1 LPLIVAEFDDPEAI
15 KHAVM
20 EGMEVSILPRCA
32 VRREADEGRIHLLSI
47 EEQPLRRPIELLWR
61 AARPL
66 KATARAF
73 LSSLVGQ
80 YSSLLDE
87 VVHKQKS

>member
-1 LPLIVAEFDDPEAI
+1 MPLIVAEFDDPEAI

-61 AARPL
+61 ADRPGHGTGVSVFVGGAVFVFAR
-66 KATARAF
+66 
-73 LSSLVGQ
+73 
-80 YSSLLDE
+80 
-87 VVHKQKS
+87 